1 MVDSSAR
8 GDPVGDRRK
17 VGWLMDKKYEPQAK
31 YDAANTV
38 QIRLKLNRK
47 TDADILALL
56 DKTDNKQGLIKQ
68 LLREYIKNN

>member
-1 MVDSSAR
+1 MIVPKDT
-8 GDPVGDRRK
+8 
-17 VGWLMDKKYEPQAK
+17 PQAR

-56 DKTDNKQGLIKQ
+56 DATENKQGLIKQ

>member
-1 MVDSSAR
+1 MA
-8 GDPVGDRRK
+8 
-17 VGWLMDKKYEPQAK
+17 MDKKYEPQAK

-56 DKTDNKQGLIKQ
+56 DSADNRQGLIKQ
-68 LLREYIKNN
+68 LLREHIKNRMA

>member
-1 MVDSSAR
+1 MSKDAQAR
-8 GDPVGDRRK
+8 
-17 VGWLMDKKYEPQAK
+17 
-31 YDAANTV
+31 YDAKNTV

-56 DKTDNKQGLIKQ
+56 DKTGNKQGLIKQ